1 MILAGTWYPGAVLN
15 PAGIPNEKIGYFILP
30 SHNPNAGK
38 NVIFEAQPVFV
49 SKNSTDKKTAMKIAD
64 WWMSP
69 KGNAVFA
76 KLANTYSGNPKANSD
91 YLPQQKKILLQTI
104 ASEHYNVINRFWEA
118 TPTPIAEAGVNILA
132 KFILDTDNLDDVLT
146 ELEKF
151 AHRYWSK
158 QK

>member
-1 MILAGTWYPGAVLN
+1 MTERQATKSAVETTRF
-15 PAGIPNEKIGYFILP
+15 IKNEME
-30 SHNPNAGK
+30 SGK
-38 NVIFEAQPVFV
+38 NCNR
-49 SKNSTDKKTAMKIAD
+49 NSILTI
-64 WWMSP
+64 SP
-69 KGNAVFA
+69 RR
-76 KLANTYSGNPKANSD
+76 ANTYSGNPKANSD